1 MNTRVRVVRKK
12 DPPVVRVYLDRDSD
26 SYREFTRLWM
36 SVMPPLEDEPAYACV
51 VGEVYDNDHRQK
63 TRQKVILDEAQCLC
77 PGDLERAQMDP
88 LKWEDLLYI
97 PEAEDRPRRP
107 RSDLVTMEDIRPALI
122 ALKDLYGE
130 DDPARKPGNNPLY
143 LVVPPGPVNSPF
155 ARWIQITQGLTFYPP
170 EMEPEQLK
178 KWYPFFKGTDRQAI
192 MLVETPFYR
201 DDPDYAMRVVEALV
215 ARDELMALPGLDL
228 WATKTLKNPMRAVS
242 LICAGM
248 AAMDWSFHI
257 QEWEEQ
263 DGYTTPPSQQEEDE
277 LLEELERERMGL
289 AYFAGVTGR

>member
-1 MNTRVRVVRKK
+1 MNTRVRVVRRKN
-12 DPPVVRVYLDRDSD
+12 PPVVRVYLDRDSE

-51 VGEVYDNDHRQK
+51 VGEVYDQDHRQK
-63 TRQKVILDEAQCLC
+63 SRQKIILDEAQCLR
-77 PGDLERAQMDP
+77 PEDLERAGLDP
-88 LKWEDLLYI
+88 MQWEELLYV
-97 PEAEDRPRRP
+97 PEVEGRPRRP
-107 RSDLVTMEDIRPALI
+107 KSDLVTMEDIRPALI

-130 DDPARKPGNNPLY
+130 DDPSRKPGNNPLF
-143 LVVPPGPVNSPF
+143 LVVPPGPANSPF
-155 ARWIQITQGLTFYPP
+155 VRWIQITQGLTFYSPG
-170 EMEPEQLK
+170 EEPEQLK

-201 DDPDYAMRVVEALV
+201 DDPEYAMRVVEALV

-257 QEWEEQ
+257 QEWEES
-263 DGYTTPPSQQEEDE
+263 DGYTAPPTQAEEDE
-277 LLEELERERMGL
+277 LLEELDRERAGL